1 MQALTQFAADFREYS
16 NVFVSGLSYTLILW
30 VGSLA
35 LATALG
41 MLWAILDGQR
51 VPVLG
56 HLARGFVIFIR
67 GVPILVQLFY
77 IYFLLPAVGIE
88 MSSVYAATIA
98 LGLAYS
104 AYAAEVFRAG
114 MKAIEGGQIEAAQS
128 MAMSRWTI
136 IRRVVIPQTFTYS
149 LPGYVNIIIMV
160 LKGTAIASVIAVP
173 ELTRGATLLGQATY
187 KNFTIY
193 SMLAIYYMII
203 CVPLVVGLRSIE
215 RRSAR

>member
-30 VGSLA
+30 IGSLA

-77 IYFLLPAVGIE
+77 IYFLLPAIGIE
-88 MSSVYAATIA
+88 MSSIYAATIA

>member
-30 VGSLA
+30 IGSLA

>member
-1 MQALTQFAADFREYS
+1 MEVFTRFAGDFREYS
-16 NVFVSGLSYTLILW
+16 SIFVGGLSYTLILW
-30 VGSLA
+30 AGSLA

-41 MLWAILDGQR
+41 MTWAVLDGQR
-51 VPVLG
+51 VPILG
-56 HLARGFVIFIR
+56 HVARWFVIFIR

-77 IYFLLPAVGIE
+77 IYFLLPAIGIE
-88 MSSVYAATIA
+88 MSSVQAAMIA

-114 MKAIEGGQIEAAQS
+114 MKAIDGGQIEAAQA
-128 MAMSRWTI
+128 MAMSRFTI

-173 ELTRGATLLGQATY
+173 ELTRAATLISQSTY
-187 KNFTIY
+187 KSFTIY
-193 SMLAIYYMII
+193 SMLAVYYMII
-203 CVPLVVGLRSIE
+203 CVPMVIGLRSIE